1 MCCRGLWG
9 ERKHLIAF
17 DCILLLTFIH
27 STRIHQQTTNF
38 SFILPPLH
46 YHLFVTQRQQHICAF
61 SKAKNF
67 ATTMRNKT
75 LSHFLCLLFF
85 YILFCCCCC
94 FFFSLQVNKCTTAV
108 RIVIDPSELPMCDC
122 SPDNDNPCG
131 PESNC
136 LNRMLQFECNPA
148 RCPAKEKCQNQRFQ
162 KREYADCEPLRTLH
176 CGWGLRC
183 KEG

>member
-17 DCILLLTFIH
+17 NCILLLTFIR

-46 YHLFVTQRQQHICAF
+46 ISFLWHKDNNTFVHSQRLRTLLQQWEI
-61 SKAKNF
+61 
-67 ATTMRNKT
+67 R
-75 LSHFLCLLFF
+75 LCPIFF
-85 YILFCCCCC
+85 VCYFFTYFFVVL

-122 SPDNDNPCG
+122 SPDNDSPCG